1 MTDLEMLMQPALE
14 AAKKCLEDGN
24 DVPVGCAI
32 YKGDELLAVSSNT
45 RQTERNVLGHAE
57 IKAIDEA
64 CKKIGDWRLN
74 ECTLFVT
81 LEPCAM
87 CSGAIAESRIG
98 TVVYGASRPD
108 GDVHTARCAEILP
121 DTVKIIPDV
130 CARESVEL
138 LQSFFEKRR
147 SAKNKVGDVPLTV

>member
-1 MTDLEMLMQPALE
+1 MDFEKLMQPALE
-14 AAKKCLEDGN
+14 AARKCLEEGN
-24 DVPVGCAI
+24 DVPIGCAI
-32 YKGDELLAVSSNT
+32 YRGDELLATAYNT
-45 RQTERNVLGHAE
+45 RQAERQVTGHAE
-57 IKAIDEA
+57 VKAITEA
-64 CKKIGDWRLN
+64 CKIIGDWRLN

-87 CSGAIAESRIG
+87 CSGTIAESRIG

-108 GDVHTARCAEILP
+108 SDVHTARCAEILP
-121 DTVKIIPDV
+121 KTVKIFPDV

-147 SAKNKVGDVPLTV
+147 SAKNKISD